1 MKICEFDE
9 RQHLDGVREC
19 LIELQDAE
27 RRLDPRMP
35 AGAQIVDRYIPQML
49 EHCVECDG
57 AIFVAIEGGKV
68 VGYTTILASIRNDEL
83 ESGVLEYGLVAD
95 LVVSEGFRGNG
106 IGGELLR
113 TAENYA
119 RTYGVRFLRI
129 GSLAMNQTA
138 RQLYESQGY
147 ATFYVEVEK
156 DLAQTQTTHA
166 D

>member
-1 MKICEFDE
+1 MTICDFDE
-9 RQHLDGVREC
+9 RLHLEGVKAC
-19 LIELQDAE
+19 LVELQDAE

-35 AGAQIVDRYIPQML
+35 AGAQIVDQYIPQML

-57 AIFVAIEGGKV
+57 EIFVAIEDGKV
-68 VGYTTILASIRNDEL
+68 AGYATILASIRNDEL
-83 ESGVLEYGLVAD
+83 ESGVQEYGLVSD
-95 LVVSEGFRGNG
+95 LVVAGKFRGKG

-113 TAENYA
+113 AAENYA

-156 DLAQTQTTHA
+156 DLAQGGTT
-166 D
+166 